1 MKEKRRREEITLMK
15 TFINKFAEAIGIGII
30 LLLFNPE
37 LMVVGSNIRKCA
49 FETIVVTL
57 LVIIIIL
64 IQKLRI
70 NKHNH

>member
-37 LMVVGSNIRKCA
+37 LMVVGSSIREHA
-49 FETIVVTL
+49 YETIVVSL
-57 LVIIIIL
+57 LVIIIVLIL
-64 IQKLRI
+64 RKPRSRA
-70 NKHNH
+70 

>member
-37 LMVVGSNIRKCA
+37 LMVVGSSIRKNA
-49 FETIVVTL
+49 YESIVVSL
-57 LVIIIIL
+57 LVIIIVLIL
-64 IQKLRI
+64 RKPKSRA
-70 NKHNH
+70 

>member
-1 MKEKRRREEITLMK
+1 MKR
-15 TFINKFAEAIGIGII
+15 FINKMVEAIGIGIL

-37 LMVVGSNIRKCA
+37 LMVVGSNIRKYA

-57 LVIIIIL
+57 LVTIIIL

>member
-37 LMVVGSNIRKCA
+37 LMVVGSSIRENA
-49 FETIVVTL
+49 YETIVVSL
-57 LVIIIIL
+57 LVIIIVLIL
-64 IQKLRI
+64 RKPRSRA
-70 NKHNH
+70 

>member
-1 MKEKRRREEITLMK
+1 MKRFT
-15 TFINKFAEAIGIGII
+15 NKMLEAIGIGIL

-37 LMVVGSNIRKCA
+37 LMVVGSNIRKYA

>member
-37 LMVVGSNIRKCA
+37 LMVVGSSIRENA
-49 FETIVVTL
+49 YETIVVSL
-57 LVIIIIL
+57 LVIIIVLIL
-64 IQKLRI
+64 RKPKSRA
-70 NKHNH
+70 